1 MLRYDF
7 EIYSVDNPSI
17 AAGLKSVNGQT
28 SQGHARQNKVVA
40 RFRHKQTSDA
50 VASAP
55 PIVRLF
61 LEEAGFAP
69 KLADMNDLEA
79 DSASDEEH
87 MQRALV
93 EQLTIA
99 LSNRALKKALGRIA
113 KDSSFDVRA
122 FISTVVSHGSKDESI
137 APEPECELPEY
148 RSAETVMPRRPS
160 QLRGRG
166 LKSRARPI

>member
-7 EIYSVDNPSI
+7 EIYSVNNPSI
-17 AAGLKSVNGQT
+17 AAGLKSVSGQT
-28 SQGHARQNKVVA
+28 SQGHVRQNTVVA
-40 RFRHKQTSDA
+40 RFSHKKTSDA

-79 DSASDEEH
+79 DTATDDERLK
-87 MQRALV
+87 RALV

-113 KDSSFDVRA
+113 RDSAFDVRA
-122 FISTVVSHGSKDESI
+122 FIATVVSNGSKDESV

-148 RSAETVMPRRPS
+148 QRTEKVMPRRPN

-166 LKSRARPI
+166 LKGRVRPI

>member
-7 EIYSVDNPSI
+7 EIYSVDNDSI

-28 SQGHARQNKVVA
+28 NQGHARHNKVVA

-69 KLADMNDLEA
+69 KLADMYDLEA
-79 DSASDEEH
+79 DDSLDDAT

-113 KDSSFDVRA
+113 KDSVFDVRA
-122 FISTVVSHGSKDESI
+122 FIAAVVSHGSNDESF
-137 APEPECELPEY
+137 ADEPECELPDYE
-148 RSAETVMPRRPS
+148 RTEKVLPRRPS